1 LTACACGESTGE
13 KRERTVELSRITSL
27 HLSPTMSKRNMFDD
41 LDEDV
46 DKEILTGMNLAAL
59 DYDLKLCR
67 EHGTYVPTETLAFAI
82 HHVLQDDTEE
92 IIKHLSALVTKGKR
106 ERE

>member
-1 LTACACGESTGE
+1 LTACGCGESTGE
-13 KRERTVELSRITSL
+13 KRERAVEPFADYKPSL
-27 HLSPTMSKRNMFDD
+27 FPTMSKRDSFGP
-41 LDEDV
+41 DV
-46 DKEILTGMNLAAL
+46 DKEIEIGMNLAAL

-82 HHVLQDDTEE
+82 HHVLKDDTEVL
-92 IIKHLSALVTKGKR
+92 IKHLSAIVAKGKR